1 MDKKKIKEFFADKKN
16 RRFAGLSA
24 LTFLGLIGALAL
36 QAVWLYNVYTLI
48 RNDIQKEC
56 TSILDT
62 ALYEETNIISSHIP
76 DGYEILGGPQN
87 DSISS
92 NTYLYEGIYKLGLQ
106 YSITEIDSI
115 AGVYLHKKD
124 INADYVICNVNPK
137 TKEIYDKS
145 NTHKL
150 FQLGLIKS
158 DIIPTRLD
166 FSQGVQIILENPFK
180 YIFERMGLLI
190 ISTLIILS
198 FVISCIICQIRIIAR
213 MNKIFQIREDFTYA
227 MIHDM
232 KTPLSSIF
240 TALYFL
246 HSGRLDNKPET
257 KEKYYTIAENEVD
270 HLLTLTNKVLTLSKL
285 ESHKLEMNREDVPL
299 EPMVENLTVKFTAK
313 AQKPVRFT
321 ADLKAPAVY
330 ADKEY
335 LEEILSNLID
345 NAIKYSKPEG
355 VDIRIRS
362 ELNEKYTVIKVH
374 DNGLGISEA
383 DQRTIF
389 NKYERAAA
397 GRKKNKNRPSGFGL
411 GLNFVQQVMHA
422 HEGKVFVTSIEG
434 RVHRICI
441 IISKVIIQVTR

>member
-36 QAVWLYNVYTLI
+36 QAVWLYNTFMFVQSDMVSQTTNLLEKAITEDTFIRLQKLPLGTKVQSRSEDDRGRNIPEFAYMQESLDELNMPLSIDTL
-48 RNDIQKEC
+48 
-56 TSILDT
+56 
-62 ALYEETNIISSHIP
+62 SS
-76 DGYEILGGPQN
+76 
-87 DSISS
+87 
-92 NTYLYEGIYKLGLQ
+92 IYKNILQEKGLQ
-106 YSITEIDSI
+106 SNCQITISGNNRILQQIGSPTISIFNIKTHPLPLRKDYSIVIQAELQNSHQ
-115 AGVYLHKKD
+115 LFFHK
-124 INADYVICNVNPK
+124 IGMLLLS
-137 TKEIYDKS
+137 T
-145 NTHKL
+145 T
-150 FQLGLIKS
+150 
-158 DIIPTRLD
+158 
-166 FSQGVQIILENPFK
+166 
-180 YIFERMGLLI
+180 IFI
-190 ISTLIILS
+190 FFI
-198 FVISCIICQIRIIAR
+198 ISCIIYQIRIIAR

-270 HLLTLTNKVLTLSKL
+270 HLLTLTNRVLTLSKL

-434 RVHRICI
+434 EFTEFALLFPR
-441 IISKVIIQVTR
+441 

>member
-1 MDKKKIKEFFADKKN
+1 MANKYIKFITFFAVI
-16 RRFAGLSA
+16 L
-24 LTFLGLIGALAL
+24 LIAL
-36 QAVWLYNVYTLI
+36 QIIWLRNSYLFAKNEISTNVSDLLENAIDQETFSRLSLLPKGTMVKSRPKSDSGKDTPEFAYMQESLV
-48 RNDIQKEC
+48 ELGHPL
-56 TSILDT
+56 SLDT
-62 ALYEETNIISSHIP
+62 VANMYREILRKKHIP
-76 DGYEILGGPQN
+76 NTFSLIMLKDNQLIAQAG

-92 NTYLYEGIYKLGLQ
+92 SIFLVKSREIPIRPD
-106 YSITEIDSI
+106 YSITIQAQI
-115 AGVYLHKKD
+115 
-124 INADYVICNVNPK
+124 INPQ
-137 TKEIYDKS
+137 
-145 NTHKL
+145 KL
-150 FQLGLIKS
+150 FYQ
-158 DIIPTRLD
+158 
-166 FSQGVQIILENPFK
+166 
-180 YIFERMGLLI
+180 RMGILLLSTSLLI
-190 ISTLIILS
+190 L
-198 FVISCIICQIRIIAR
+198 FVISCIIYQIRIIAR

-270 HLLTLTNKVLTLSKL
+270 HLLTLTNRVLTLSKL

-321 ADLKAPAVY
+321 ADLKTPAVY

-362 ELNEKYTVIKVH
+362 ELNEKYTVVKVH
-374 DNGLGISEA
+374 DNGLGISET

-434 RVHRICI
+434 EFTEFALFFP
-441 IISKVIIQVTR
+441 KE

>member
-1 MDKKKIKEFFADKKN
+1 MANKYIKFITFFAVI
-16 RRFAGLSA
+16 L
-24 LTFLGLIGALAL
+24 LIAL
-36 QAVWLYNVYTLI
+36 QIIWLRNSYLFAKNEISTNVSDLLENAIDQETFSRLSLLPKGTMVKSRPKSDSGKDTPEFAYMQESLV
-48 RNDIQKEC
+48 ELGHPL
-56 TSILDT
+56 SLDT
-62 ALYEETNIISSHIP
+62 VANMYREILRKKHIP
-76 DGYEILGGPQN
+76 NTFSLIMLKDNQLIAQAG

-92 NTYLYEGIYKLGLQ
+92 SIFLVKSRKIPIRPD
-106 YSITEIDSI
+106 YSITIQAQI
-115 AGVYLHKKD
+115 
-124 INADYVICNVNPK
+124 INPQ
-137 TKEIYDKS
+137 
-145 NTHKL
+145 KL
-150 FQLGLIKS
+150 FYQ
-158 DIIPTRLD
+158 
-166 FSQGVQIILENPFK
+166 
-180 YIFERMGLLI
+180 RMGILLLSTSLLI
-190 ISTLIILS
+190 L
-198 FVISCIICQIRIIAR
+198 FVISCIIYQIRIIAR

-270 HLLTLTNKVLTLSKL
+270 HLLTLTNRVLTLSKL
-285 ESHKLEMNREDVPL
+285 ESHKLEMNREDVQL
-299 EPMVENLTVKFTAK
+299 EPIVENLTVKFTAK

-397 GRKKNKNRPSGFGL
+397 GRKKNKDKPSGFGL

-434 RVHRICI
+434 EFTEFALYFPR
-441 IISKVIIQVTR
+441 

>member
-321 ADLKAPAVY
+321 ADLKAPMVY

-335 LEEILSNLID
+335 LEEVLSNLID

-362 ELNEKYTVIKVH
+362 ELNEKYTVVKVH

-434 RVHRICI
+434 EFTEFALLFPR
-441 IISKVIIQVTR
+441 

>member
-36 QAVWLYNVYTLI
+36 QVVWLYNVYTLI

-62 ALYEETNIISSHIP
+62 ALYEEANLISKKVPEGTII
-76 DGYEILGGPQN
+76 GGGAPN
-87 DSISS
+87 DSLPI
-92 NTYLYEGIYKLGLQ
+92 NTYIYEGINKLGIR
-106 YSITEIDSI
+106 YSLNEIDSL
-115 AGVYLHKKD
+115 VNLHLCNRNLKSQ
-124 INADYVICNVNPK
+124 YVVCVVNPYNENEIFQKSQQK
-137 TKEIYDKS
+137 TIPTIGS
-145 NTHKL
+145 LRT
-150 FQLGLIKS
+150 S
-158 DIIPTRLD
+158 IIPIRINKSLGI
-166 FSQGVQIILENPFK
+166 QLILTNPHKVF
-180 YIFERMGLLI
+180 FERMGLLI

-270 HLLTLTNKVLTLSKL
+270 HLLTLTNRVLTLSKL
-285 ESHKLEMNREDVPL
+285 ESHKLEMNREDVQL
-299 EPMVENLTVKFTAK
+299 EPIVENLTVKFTAK

-321 ADLKAPAVY
+321 ADLKAPMVY

-335 LEEILSNLID
+335 LEEVLSNLID

-362 ELNEKYTVIKVH
+362 ELNEKYTVVKVH

-434 RVHRICI
+434 EFTEFALLFPR
-441 IISKVIIQVTR
+441 

>member
-1 MDKKKIKEFFADKKN
+1 MANKYIKFITFFAVI
-16 RRFAGLSA
+16 L
-24 LTFLGLIGALAL
+24 LIAL
-36 QAVWLYNVYTLI
+36 QIIWLRNSYLFAKNEISTNVSDLLENAIDQETFSRLSLLPKGTMVKSRPKSDSGKDTPEFAYMQESLV
-48 RNDIQKEC
+48 ELGHPL
-56 TSILDT
+56 SLDT
-62 ALYEETNIISSHIP
+62 VANMYREILRKKHIP
-76 DGYEILGGPQN
+76 NTFSLIMLKDNQLIAQAG

-92 NTYLYEGIYKLGLQ
+92 SIFLVKSREIPIRPD
-106 YSITEIDSI
+106 YSITIQAQI
-115 AGVYLHKKD
+115 
-124 INADYVICNVNPK
+124 INPQ
-137 TKEIYDKS
+137 
-145 NTHKL
+145 KL
-150 FQLGLIKS
+150 FYQ
-158 DIIPTRLD
+158 
-166 FSQGVQIILENPFK
+166 
-180 YIFERMGLLI
+180 RMGILLLSTSLLI
-190 ISTLIILS
+190 L
-198 FVISCIICQIRIIAR
+198 FVISCIIYQIRIIAR

-270 HLLTLTNKVLTLSKL
+270 HLLTLTNRVLTLSKL
-285 ESHKLEMNREDVPL
+285 ESHKLEMNREDVQL
-299 EPMVENLTVKFTAK
+299 EPIVENLTVKFTAK

-321 ADLKAPAVY
+321 ADLKAPIVY

-335 LEEILSNLID
+335 LEEVLSNLMD

-362 ELNEKYTVIKVH
+362 ELNEKYTVVKVH

-434 RVHRICI
+434 EFTEFALYFPV
-441 IISKVIIQVTR
+441 K

>member
-434 RVHRICI
+434 GD
-441 IISKVIIQVTR
+441 

>member
-36 QAVWLYNVYTLI
+36 QAVWLYNTYSLI
-48 RNDIQKEC
+48 KNNVFTECNKILEVSLNKE
-56 TSILDT
+56 TSIIAKQLPEGTRIIGGANTDT
-62 ALYEETNIISSHIP
+62 IP
-76 DGYEILGGPQN
+76 QA
-87 DSISS
+87 
-92 NTYLYEGIYKLGLQ
+92 TYLYEGISQLGYQL
-106 YSITEIDSI
+106 SLHRIDSI
-115 AGVYLHKKD
+115 AGRLLAQKD
-124 INADYVICNVNPK
+124 IDCKYSIKIVNTKDTETSIKIFPK
-137 TKEIYDKS
+137 AFITIYS
-145 NTHKL
+145 A
-150 FQLGLIKS
+150 
-158 DIIPTRLD
+158 IIPIKTDL
-166 FSQGVQIILENPFK
+166 SQGIQLVLYNPLASILN
-180 YIFERMGLLI
+180 RMNILLV
-190 ISTLIILS
+190 STLIILS
-198 FVISCIICQIRIIAR
+198 FIISCIIYQIRIIAR

-270 HLLTLTNKVLTLSKL
+270 HLLTLTNRVLTLSKL
-285 ESHKLEMNREDVPL
+285 ESHKLEMNREDVQL
-299 EPMVENLTVKFTAK
+299 EPIVENLTVKFTAK

-321 ADLKAPAVY
+321 ADLKAPMVY

-335 LEEILSNLID
+335 LEEVLSNLMD

-362 ELNEKYTVIKVH
+362 ELNEKYTVVKVH

-411 GLNFVQQVMHA
+411 GLNFVQQVMNA

-434 RVHRICI
+434 EFTEFALFFP
-441 IISKVIIQVTR
+441 KE

>member
-36 QAVWLYNVYTLI
+36 QVVWLYNVYTLI

-62 ALYEETNIISSHIP
+62 ALYEEANLISKKVPEGTII
-76 DGYEILGGPQN
+76 GGGAPN
-87 DSISS
+87 DSLPI
-92 NTYLYEGIYKLGLQ
+92 NTYIYEGINKLGIR
-106 YSITEIDSI
+106 YSLNEIDSL
-115 AGVYLHKKD
+115 VNLHLCNRNLKSQ
-124 INADYVICNVNPK
+124 YVVCVVNPYNENEIFQKSQQK
-137 TKEIYDKS
+137 TIPTIGS
-145 NTHKL
+145 LRT
-150 FQLGLIKS
+150 S
-158 DIIPTRLD
+158 IIPIRINKSLGI
-166 FSQGVQIILENPFK
+166 QLILTNPHKVF
-180 YIFERMGLLI
+180 FERMGLLI

-270 HLLTLTNKVLTLSKL
+270 HLLTLTNRVLTLSKL
-285 ESHKLEMNREDVPL
+285 ESHKLEMNREDVQL
-299 EPMVENLTVKFTAK
+299 EPIVENLTVKFTAK

-321 ADLKAPAVY
+321 ADLKAPMVY

-434 RVHRICI
+434 EFTEFALLFPR
-441 IISKVIIQVTR
+441 

>member
-1 MDKKKIKEFFADKKN
+1 MANKYIKFITFFAVI
-16 RRFAGLSA
+16 L
-24 LTFLGLIGALAL
+24 LIAL
-36 QAVWLYNVYTLI
+36 QIIWLRNSYLFAKNEISTNVSDLLENAIDQETFSRLSLLPKGTMVKSRPKSDSGKDTPEFAYMQESLV
-48 RNDIQKEC
+48 ELGHPL
-56 TSILDT
+56 SLDT
-62 ALYEETNIISSHIP
+62 VANMYREILRKKHIP
-76 DGYEILGGPQN
+76 NTFSLIMLKDNQLIAQAG

-92 NTYLYEGIYKLGLQ
+92 SIFLVKSREIPIRPD
-106 YSITEIDSI
+106 YSITIQAQI
-115 AGVYLHKKD
+115 
-124 INADYVICNVNPK
+124 INPQ
-137 TKEIYDKS
+137 
-145 NTHKL
+145 KL
-150 FQLGLIKS
+150 FYQ
-158 DIIPTRLD
+158 
-166 FSQGVQIILENPFK
+166 
-180 YIFERMGLLI
+180 RMGILLLSTSLLI
-190 ISTLIILS
+190 L
-198 FVISCIICQIRIIAR
+198 FVISCIIYQIRIIAR

-270 HLLTLTNKVLTLSKL
+270 HLLTLTNRVLTLSKL
-285 ESHKLEMNREDVPL
+285 ESHKLEMNREDVQL
-299 EPMVENLTVKFTAK
+299 EPIVENLTVKFTAK

-321 ADLKAPAVY
+321 ADLKAPMVY

-335 LEEILSNLID
+335 LEEVLSNLID

-362 ELNEKYTVIKVH
+362 ELNEKYTVVKVH

-397 GRKKNKNRPSGFGL
+397 GRKKNKNRPSPSGFGL

-434 RVHRICI
+434 EFTEFALYFPR
-441 IISKVIIQVTR
+441 

>member
-1 MDKKKIKEFFADKKN
+1 MANKYIKFITFFAVI
-16 RRFAGLSA
+16 L
-24 LTFLGLIGALAL
+24 LIAL
-36 QAVWLYNVYTLI
+36 QIIWLRNSYLFAKNEISTNVSDLLENAIDQETFSRLSLLPKGTMVKSRPKSDSGKDTPEFAYMQESLV
-48 RNDIQKEC
+48 ELGHPL
-56 TSILDT
+56 SLDT
-62 ALYEETNIISSHIP
+62 VANMYREILRKKHIP
-76 DGYEILGGPQN
+76 NTFSLIMLKDNQLIAQAG

-92 NTYLYEGIYKLGLQ
+92 SIFLVKSREIPIRPD
-106 YSITEIDSI
+106 YSITIQAQI
-115 AGVYLHKKD
+115 
-124 INADYVICNVNPK
+124 INPQ
-137 TKEIYDKS
+137 
-145 NTHKL
+145 KL
-150 FQLGLIKS
+150 FYQ
-158 DIIPTRLD
+158 
-166 FSQGVQIILENPFK
+166 
-180 YIFERMGLLI
+180 RMGILLLSTSLLI
-190 ISTLIILS
+190 L
-198 FVISCIICQIRIIAR
+198 FVISCIIYQIRIIAR

-270 HLLTLTNKVLTLSKL
+270 HLLTLTNRVLTLSKL
-285 ESHKLEMNREDVPL
+285 ESHKLEMNREDVQL
-299 EPMVENLTVKFTAK
+299 EPIVENLTVKFTAK

-321 ADLKAPAVY
+321 ADLKAPMVY

-335 LEEILSNLID
+335 LEEVLSNLMD

-362 ELNEKYTVIKVH
+362 ELNEKYTVVKVH

-434 RVHRICI
+434 EFTEFALLFPR
-441 IISKVIIQVTR
+441 

>member
-1 MDKKKIKEFFADKKN
+1 MANKYIKFITFFAVI
-16 RRFAGLSA
+16 L
-24 LTFLGLIGALAL
+24 LIAL
-36 QAVWLYNVYTLI
+36 QIIWLRNSYLFAKNEISTNVSDLLENAIDQETFSRLSLLPKGTMVKSRPKSDSGKDTPEFAYMQESLV
-48 RNDIQKEC
+48 ELGHPL
-56 TSILDT
+56 SLDT
-62 ALYEETNIISSHIP
+62 VANMYREILRKKHIP
-76 DGYEILGGPQN
+76 NTFSLIMLKDNQLIAQAG

-92 NTYLYEGIYKLGLQ
+92 SIFLVKSREIPIRPD
-106 YSITEIDSI
+106 YSITIQAQI
-115 AGVYLHKKD
+115 
-124 INADYVICNVNPK
+124 INPQ
-137 TKEIYDKS
+137 
-145 NTHKL
+145 KL
-150 FQLGLIKS
+150 FYQ
-158 DIIPTRLD
+158 
-166 FSQGVQIILENPFK
+166 
-180 YIFERMGLLI
+180 RMGILLLSTSLLI
-190 ISTLIILS
+190 L

-285 ESHKLEMNREDVPL
+285 ESHKLEMNREDVQL
-299 EPMVENLTVKFTAK
+299 EPIVENLTVKFTAK

-321 ADLKAPAVY
+321 ADLKAPMVY

-335 LEEILSNLID
+335 LEEVLSNLMD

-362 ELNEKYTVIKVH
+362 ELNEKYTIIKVH

-434 RVHRICI
+434 EFTEFALLFPR
-441 IISKVIIQVTR
+441 

>member
-1 MDKKKIKEFFADKKN
+1 MANKYIKFITFFAVI
-16 RRFAGLSA
+16 L
-24 LTFLGLIGALAL
+24 LIAL
-36 QAVWLYNVYTLI
+36 QIIWLRNSYLFAKNEISTNVSDLLENAIDQETFSRLSLLPKGTMVKSRPKSDSGKDTPEFAYMQESLV
-48 RNDIQKEC
+48 ELGHPL
-56 TSILDT
+56 SLDT
-62 ALYEETNIISSHIP
+62 VANMYREILRKKHIP
-76 DGYEILGGPQN
+76 NTFSLIMLKDNQLIAQAG

-92 NTYLYEGIYKLGLQ
+92 SIFLVKSREIPIRPD
-106 YSITEIDSI
+106 YSITIQAQI
-115 AGVYLHKKD
+115 
-124 INADYVICNVNPK
+124 INPQ
-137 TKEIYDKS
+137 
-145 NTHKL
+145 KL
-150 FQLGLIKS
+150 FYQ
-158 DIIPTRLD
+158 
-166 FSQGVQIILENPFK
+166 
-180 YIFERMGLLI
+180 RMGILLLSTSLLI
-190 ISTLIILS
+190 L
-198 FVISCIICQIRIIAR
+198 FVISCIIYQIRIIAR

-246 HSGRLDNKPET
+246 HSGILDNKPET

-321 ADLKAPAVY
+321 ADLKTPAVY

-362 ELNEKYTVIKVH
+362 ELNEKYTVVKVH
-374 DNGLGISEA
+374 DNGLGISET

-434 RVHRICI
+434 EFTEFALLFPR
-441 IISKVIIQVTR
+441 

>member
-198 FVISCIICQIRIIAR
+198 FVISCIIYQIRIIAR

-321 ADLKAPAVY
+321 AELKAPVVY

-397 GRKKNKNRPSGFGL
+397 GRKKNKDKPSGFGL

-434 RVHRICI
+434 EFTEFALLFPR
-441 IISKVIIQVTR
+441 

>member
-321 ADLKAPAVY
+321 ADLKTPAVY

-362 ELNEKYTVIKVH
+362 ELNEKYTVVKVH
-374 DNGLGISEA
+374 DNGLGISET

-434 RVHRICI
+434 EFTEFALLFPR
-441 IISKVIIQVTR
+441 

>member
-36 QAVWLYNVYTLI
+36 QAVWLYNTYSLI
-48 RNDIQKEC
+48 KNNVFTECNKILEVSLNKE
-56 TSILDT
+56 TSIIAKQLPEGTRIIGGANTDT
-62 ALYEETNIISSHIP
+62 IP
-76 DGYEILGGPQN
+76 QA
-87 DSISS
+87 
-92 NTYLYEGIYKLGLQ
+92 TYLYEGISQLGYQL
-106 YSITEIDSI
+106 SLHRIDSI
-115 AGVYLHKKD
+115 AGRLLAQKD
-124 INADYVICNVNPK
+124 IDCKYSIKIVNTKDTETSIKIFPK
-137 TKEIYDKS
+137 AFITIYS
-145 NTHKL
+145 A
-150 FQLGLIKS
+150 
-158 DIIPTRLD
+158 IIPIKTDL
-166 FSQGVQIILENPFK
+166 SQGIQLVLYNPLASILN
-180 YIFERMGLLI
+180 RMNILLV
-190 ISTLIILS
+190 STLIILS
-198 FVISCIICQIRIIAR
+198 FIISCIIYQIRIIAR

-270 HLLTLTNKVLTLSKL
+270 HLLTLTNRVLTLSKL
-285 ESHKLEMNREDVPL
+285 ESHKLEMNREDVQL
-299 EPMVENLTVKFTAK
+299 EPIVENLTVKFTAK

-321 ADLKAPAVY
+321 ADLKAPMVY

-335 LEEILSNLID
+335 LEEVLSNLMD

-434 RVHRICI
+434 EFTEFALLFPR
-441 IISKVIIQVTR
+441 

>member
-362 ELNEKYTVIKVH
+362 ELNEKYTVVKVH

-434 RVHRICI
+434 EFTEFALLFPR
-441 IISKVIIQVTR
+441 

>member
-1 MDKKKIKEFFADKKN
+1 MDKKKIKKFFADKKN

-36 QAVWLYNVYTLI
+36 QVVWLYNVYTLI

-62 ALYEETNIISSHIP
+62 ALYEEANLISKKVPEGTII
-76 DGYEILGGPQN
+76 GGGAPN
-87 DSISS
+87 DSLPI
-92 NTYLYEGIYKLGLQ
+92 NTYIYEGINKLGIR
-106 YSITEIDSI
+106 YSLNEIDSL
-115 AGVYLHKKD
+115 VNLHLCNRNLKSQ
-124 INADYVICNVNPK
+124 YVVCVVNPYNENEIFQKSQQK
-137 TKEIYDKS
+137 TIPTIGS
-145 NTHKL
+145 LRT
-150 FQLGLIKS
+150 S
-158 DIIPTRLD
+158 IIPIRINKSLGI
-166 FSQGVQIILENPFK
+166 QLILTNPHKVF
-180 YIFERMGLLI
+180 FERMGLLI

-246 HSGRLDNKPET
+246 HSGRLDNKPKT

-285 ESHKLEMNREDVPL
+285 ESHKLEMNREDIPL

-321 ADLKAPAVY
+321 AELKTPAVY

-362 ELNEKYTVIKVH
+362 ELNEKYTVVKVH

-411 GLNFVQQVMHA
+411 GLNFVQQVMNA

-434 RVHRICI
+434 EFTEFALLFPR
-441 IISKVIIQVTR
+441 

>member
-36 QAVWLYNVYTLI
+36 QAVWLYNTYSLI
-48 RNDIQKEC
+48 KNNVFTECNKILEVSLNKE
-56 TSILDT
+56 TSIIAKQLPEGTRIIGGANTDT
-62 ALYEETNIISSHIP
+62 IP
-76 DGYEILGGPQN
+76 QA
-87 DSISS
+87 
-92 NTYLYEGIYKLGLQ
+92 TYLYEGISQLGYQL
-106 YSITEIDSI
+106 SLHRIDSI
-115 AGVYLHKKD
+115 AGRLLAQKD
-124 INADYVICNVNPK
+124 IDCKYSIKIVNTKDTETSIKIFPK
-137 TKEIYDKS
+137 AFITIYS
-145 NTHKL
+145 A
-150 FQLGLIKS
+150 
-158 DIIPTRLD
+158 IIPIKTDL
-166 FSQGVQIILENPFK
+166 SQGIQLVLYNPLASILN
-180 YIFERMGLLI
+180 RMNILLV
-190 ISTLIILS
+190 STLIILS
-198 FVISCIICQIRIIAR
+198 FIISCIIYQIRIIAR

-257 KEKYYTIAENEVD
+257 KEKYFTIAENEVD

-285 ESHKLEMNREDVPL
+285 ESHKLGMNREDVPL
-299 EPMVENLTVKFTAK
+299 EPIVENLTVKFTAK

-321 ADLKAPAVY
+321 ADLKAPMVY

-335 LEEILSNLID
+335 LEEVLSNLMD

-362 ELNEKYTVIKVH
+362 ELNEKYTVVKVH

-434 RVHRICI
+434 EFTEFALYFPV
-441 IISKVIIQVTR
+441 K

>member
-36 QAVWLYNVYTLI
+36 QAVWLYNTYSLI
-48 RNDIQKEC
+48 KNNVFTECNKILEVSLNKE
-56 TSILDT
+56 TSIIAKQLPEGTRIIGGANTDT
-62 ALYEETNIISSHIP
+62 IP
-76 DGYEILGGPQN
+76 QA
-87 DSISS
+87 
-92 NTYLYEGIYKLGLQ
+92 TYLYEGISQLGYQL
-106 YSITEIDSI
+106 SLHRIDSI
-115 AGVYLHKKD
+115 AGRLLAQKD
-124 INADYVICNVNPK
+124 IDCKYSIKIVNTKDTETSIKIFPK
-137 TKEIYDKS
+137 AFITIYS
-145 NTHKL
+145 A
-150 FQLGLIKS
+150 
-158 DIIPTRLD
+158 IIPIKTDL
-166 FSQGVQIILENPFK
+166 SQGIQLVLYNPLASILN
-180 YIFERMGLLI
+180 RMNILLV
-190 ISTLIILS
+190 STLIILS
-198 FVISCIICQIRIIAR
+198 FIISCIIYQIRIIAR

-285 ESHKLEMNREDVPL
+285 ESHKLEMNREDVQL
-299 EPMVENLTVKFTAK
+299 EPIVENLTVKFTAK

-321 ADLKAPAVY
+321 ADLKAPMVY

-335 LEEILSNLID
+335 LEEVLSNLMD

-362 ELNEKYTVIKVH
+362 ELNEKYTVVKVH

-434 RVHRICI
+434 EFTEFALLFPR
-441 IISKVIIQVTR
+441 

>member
-198 FVISCIICQIRIIAR
+198 FVISCIIYQIRIIAR

-434 RVHRICI
+434 EFTEFALLFPR
-441 IISKVIIQVTR
+441 

>member
-1 MDKKKIKEFFADKKN
+1 MANKYIKFITFFAVI
-16 RRFAGLSA
+16 L
-24 LTFLGLIGALAL
+24 LIAL
-36 QAVWLYNVYTLI
+36 QIIWLRNSYLFAKNEISTNVSDLLENAIDQETFSRLSLLPKGTMVKSRPKSDSGKDTPEFAYMQESLV
-48 RNDIQKEC
+48 ELGHPL
-56 TSILDT
+56 SLDT
-62 ALYEETNIISSHIP
+62 VANMYREILRKKHIP
-76 DGYEILGGPQN
+76 NTFSLIMLKDNQLIAQAG

-92 NTYLYEGIYKLGLQ
+92 SIFLVKSREIPIRPD
-106 YSITEIDSI
+106 YSITIQAQI
-115 AGVYLHKKD
+115 
-124 INADYVICNVNPK
+124 INPQ
-137 TKEIYDKS
+137 
-145 NTHKL
+145 KL
-150 FQLGLIKS
+150 FYQ
-158 DIIPTRLD
+158 
-166 FSQGVQIILENPFK
+166 
-180 YIFERMGLLI
+180 RMGILLLSTSLLI
-190 ISTLIILS
+190 L
-198 FVISCIICQIRIIAR
+198 FVISCIIYQIRIIAR

-270 HLLTLTNKVLTLSKL
+270 HLLTLTNRVLTLSKL

-299 EPMVENLTVKFTAK
+299 EPIVENLTVKFTAK

-321 ADLKAPAVY
+321 ADLKAPMVY

-335 LEEILSNLID
+335 LEEVLSNLID

-362 ELNEKYTVIKVH
+362 ELNEKYTVVKVH

-434 RVHRICI
+434 EFTEFALFFP
-441 IISKVIIQVTR
+441 KE

>member
-198 FVISCIICQIRIIAR
+198 FVISCIIYQIRIIAR

-270 HLLTLTNKVLTLSKL
+270 HLLTLTNRVLTLSKL
-285 ESHKLEMNREDVPL
+285 ESHKLEMNREDVQL
-299 EPMVENLTVKFTAK
+299 EPIVENLTVKFTAK

-321 ADLKAPAVY
+321 ADLKVPVVY

-335 LEEILSNLID
+335 LEEVLSNLMD

-434 RVHRICI
+434 EFTEFALLFPR
-441 IISKVIIQVTR
+441 

>member
-285 ESHKLEMNREDVPL
+285 ESHKLEMNREDIPL

-321 ADLKAPAVY
+321 AELKTPAVY

-434 RVHRICI
+434 EFTEFALLFPR
-441 IISKVIIQVTR
+441 

>member
-36 QAVWLYNVYTLI
+36 QAVWLYNTFMFVQSDMVSQTTNLLEKAITEDTFIRLQKLPLGTKVQSRSEDDRGRNIPEFAYMQESLDELNMPLSIDTL
-48 RNDIQKEC
+48 
-56 TSILDT
+56 
-62 ALYEETNIISSHIP
+62 SS
-76 DGYEILGGPQN
+76 
-87 DSISS
+87 
-92 NTYLYEGIYKLGLQ
+92 IYKNILQEKGLQ
-106 YSITEIDSI
+106 SNCQITISGNNRILQQTGSPTISIFNIKTHPLPLRKDYSIVIQAELQNSHQ
-115 AGVYLHKKD
+115 LFFHK
-124 INADYVICNVNPK
+124 IGMLLLS
-137 TKEIYDKS
+137 T
-145 NTHKL
+145 T
-150 FQLGLIKS
+150 
-158 DIIPTRLD
+158 
-166 FSQGVQIILENPFK
+166 
-180 YIFERMGLLI
+180 IFI
-190 ISTLIILS
+190 FFI
-198 FVISCIICQIRIIAR
+198 ISCIIYQIRIIAR

-321 ADLKAPAVY
+321 ADLKAPMVY

-335 LEEILSNLID
+335 LEEVLSNLMD

-362 ELNEKYTVIKVH
+362 ELNEKYTVVKVH

-434 RVHRICI
+434 EFTEFALFFP
-441 IISKVIIQVTR
+441 KE

>member
-36 QAVWLYNVYTLI
+36 QAVWLYNTYSLI
-48 RNDIQKEC
+48 KNNVFTECNKILEVSLNKE
-56 TSILDT
+56 TSIIAKQLPEGTRIIGGANTDT
-62 ALYEETNIISSHIP
+62 IP
-76 DGYEILGGPQN
+76 QA
-87 DSISS
+87 
-92 NTYLYEGIYKLGLQ
+92 TYLYEGISQLGYQL
-106 YSITEIDSI
+106 SLHRIDSI
-115 AGVYLHKKD
+115 AGRLLAQKD
-124 INADYVICNVNPK
+124 IDCKYSIKIVNTKDTETSIKIFPK
-137 TKEIYDKS
+137 AFITIYS
-145 NTHKL
+145 A
-150 FQLGLIKS
+150 
-158 DIIPTRLD
+158 IIPIKTDL
-166 FSQGVQIILENPFK
+166 SQGIQLVLYNPLASILN
-180 YIFERMGLLI
+180 RMNILLV
-190 ISTLIILS
+190 STLIILS
-198 FVISCIICQIRIIAR
+198 FIISCIIYQIRIIAR

-270 HLLTLTNKVLTLSKL
+270 HLLTLTNRVLTLSKL
-285 ESHKLEMNREDVPL
+285 ESHKLEMNREDVQL
-299 EPMVENLTVKFTAK
+299 EPIVENLTVKFTAK

-321 ADLKAPAVY
+321 ADLKAPTVY

-335 LEEILSNLID
+335 LEEVLSNLMD

-362 ELNEKYTVIKVH
+362 ELNEKYTVVKVH

-434 RVHRICI
+434 EFTEFALFFP
-441 IISKVIIQVTR
+441 KE

>member
-36 QAVWLYNVYTLI
+36 QVVWLYNVYTLI

-62 ALYEETNIISSHIP
+62 ALYEEANLISKKVPEGTII
-76 DGYEILGGPQN
+76 GGGAPN
-87 DSISS
+87 DSLPI
-92 NTYLYEGIYKLGLQ
+92 NTYIYEGINKLGIR
-106 YSITEIDSI
+106 YSLNEIDSL
-115 AGVYLHKKD
+115 VNLHLCNRNLKSQ
-124 INADYVICNVNPK
+124 YVVCVVNPYNENEIFQKSQQK
-137 TKEIYDKS
+137 TIPTIGS
-145 NTHKL
+145 LRT
-150 FQLGLIKS
+150 S
-158 DIIPTRLD
+158 IIPIRINKSLGI
-166 FSQGVQIILENPFK
+166 QLILTNPHKVF
-180 YIFERMGLLI
+180 FERMGLLI

-246 HSGRLDNKPET
+246 HSGRLDNKPKT

-270 HLLTLTNKVLTLSKL
+270 HLLTLTNRVLTLSKL
-285 ESHKLEMNREDVPL
+285 ESHKLEMNREDVQL
-299 EPMVENLTVKFTAK
+299 EPIVENLTVKFTAK

-321 ADLKAPAVY
+321 ADLKAPMVY

-335 LEEILSNLID
+335 LEEVLSNLMD

-362 ELNEKYTVIKVH
+362 ELNEKYTVVKVH

-411 GLNFVQQVMHA
+411 GLNFVQQVMNA

-434 RVHRICI
+434 EFTEFALLFPR
-441 IISKVIIQVTR
+441 

>member
-1 MDKKKIKEFFADKKN
+1 MANKYIKFITFFAVI
-16 RRFAGLSA
+16 L
-24 LTFLGLIGALAL
+24 LIAL
-36 QAVWLYNVYTLI
+36 QIIWLRNSYLFAKNEISTNVSDLLENAIDQETFSRLSLLPKGTMVKSRPKSDSGKDTPEFAYMQESLV
-48 RNDIQKEC
+48 ELGHPL
-56 TSILDT
+56 SLDT
-62 ALYEETNIISSHIP
+62 VANMYREILRKKHIP
-76 DGYEILGGPQN
+76 NTFSLIMLKDNQLIAQAG

-92 NTYLYEGIYKLGLQ
+92 SIFLVKSREIPIRPD
-106 YSITEIDSI
+106 YSITIQAQI
-115 AGVYLHKKD
+115 
-124 INADYVICNVNPK
+124 INPQ
-137 TKEIYDKS
+137 
-145 NTHKL
+145 KL
-150 FQLGLIKS
+150 FYQ
-158 DIIPTRLD
+158 
-166 FSQGVQIILENPFK
+166 
-180 YIFERMGLLI
+180 RMGILLLSTSLLI
-190 ISTLIILS
+190 L
-198 FVISCIICQIRIIAR
+198 FVISCIIYQIRIIAR

-270 HLLTLTNKVLTLSKL
+270 HLLTLTNRVLTLSKL

-321 ADLKAPAVY
+321 ADLKAPMVY

-335 LEEILSNLID
+335 LEEVLSNLMD

-362 ELNEKYTVIKVH
+362 ELNEKYTVVKVH
-374 DNGLGISEA
+374 DNGLGISET

-434 RVHRICI
+434 EFTEFALFFP
-441 IISKVIIQVTR
+441 KE

>member
-198 FVISCIICQIRIIAR
+198 FVISCIIYQIRIIAR

-270 HLLTLTNKVLTLSKL
+270 HLLTLTNRVLTLSKL

-321 ADLKAPAVY
+321 ADLKTPAVY

-335 LEEILSNLID
+335 LEEVLSNLMD

-362 ELNEKYTVIKVH
+362 ELNEKYTVVKVH

-434 RVHRICI
+434 EFTEFALLFPR
-441 IISKVIIQVTR
+441 

>member
-1 MDKKKIKEFFADKKN
+1 MANKYIKFITFFAVI
-16 RRFAGLSA
+16 L
-24 LTFLGLIGALAL
+24 LIAL
-36 QAVWLYNVYTLI
+36 QIIWLRNSYLFAKNEISTNVSDLLENAIDQETFSRLSLLPKGTMVKSRPKSDSGKDTPEFAYMQESLV
-48 RNDIQKEC
+48 ELGHPL
-56 TSILDT
+56 SLDT
-62 ALYEETNIISSHIP
+62 VANMYREILRKKHIP
-76 DGYEILGGPQN
+76 NTFSLIMLKDNQLIAQAG

-92 NTYLYEGIYKLGLQ
+92 SIFLVKSREIPIRPD
-106 YSITEIDSI
+106 YSITIQAQI
-115 AGVYLHKKD
+115 
-124 INADYVICNVNPK
+124 INPQ
-137 TKEIYDKS
+137 
-145 NTHKL
+145 KL
-150 FQLGLIKS
+150 FYQ
-158 DIIPTRLD
+158 
-166 FSQGVQIILENPFK
+166 
-180 YIFERMGLLI
+180 RMGILLLSTSLLI
-190 ISTLIILS
+190 L
-198 FVISCIICQIRIIAR
+198 FVISCIIYQIRIIAR

-270 HLLTLTNKVLTLSKL
+270 HLLTLTNRVLTLSKL
-285 ESHKLEMNREDVPL
+285 ESHKLEMNREDVQL
-299 EPMVENLTVKFTAK
+299 EPIVENLTVKFTAK

-321 ADLKAPAVY
+321 ADLKAPMVY

-335 LEEILSNLID
+335 LEEVLSNLMD

-362 ELNEKYTVIKVH
+362 ELNEKYTVVKVH

-434 RVHRICI
+434 EFTEFALYFPV
-441 IISKVIIQVTR
+441 K

>member
-36 QAVWLYNVYTLI
+36 QAVWLYNTYSLI
-48 RNDIQKEC
+48 KNNVFTECNKILEVSLNKE
-56 TSILDT
+56 TSIIAKQLPEGTRIIGGANTDT
-62 ALYEETNIISSHIP
+62 IP
-76 DGYEILGGPQN
+76 QA
-87 DSISS
+87 
-92 NTYLYEGIYKLGLQ
+92 TYLYEGISQLGYQL
-106 YSITEIDSI
+106 SLHRIDSI
-115 AGVYLHKKD
+115 AGRLLAQKD
-124 INADYVICNVNPK
+124 IDCKYSIKIVNTKDTETSIKIFPK
-137 TKEIYDKS
+137 AFITIYS
-145 NTHKL
+145 A
-150 FQLGLIKS
+150 
-158 DIIPTRLD
+158 IIPIKTDL
-166 FSQGVQIILENPFK
+166 SQGIQLVLYNPLASILN
-180 YIFERMGLLI
+180 RMNILLV
-190 ISTLIILS
+190 STLIILS
-198 FVISCIICQIRIIAR
+198 FIISCIIYQIRIIAR

-246 HSGRLDNKPET
+246 HSGRLDNKPKT

-285 ESHKLEMNREDVPL
+285 ESHKLEMNREDIPL

-321 ADLKAPAVY
+321 AELKTPAVY

-362 ELNEKYTVIKVH
+362 ELNEKYTVVKVH

-434 RVHRICI
+434 EFTEFALLFPR
-441 IISKVIIQVTR
+441 

>member
-36 QAVWLYNVYTLI
+36 QAVWLYNTYSLI
-48 RNDIQKEC
+48 KNNVFTECNKILEVSLNKE
-56 TSILDT
+56 TSIIAKQLPEGTRIIGGANTDT
-62 ALYEETNIISSHIP
+62 IP
-76 DGYEILGGPQN
+76 QA
-87 DSISS
+87 
-92 NTYLYEGIYKLGLQ
+92 TYLYEGISQLGYQL
-106 YSITEIDSI
+106 SLHRIDSI
-115 AGVYLHKKD
+115 AGRLLAQKD
-124 INADYVICNVNPK
+124 IDCKYSIKIVNTKDTETSIKIFPK
-137 TKEIYDKS
+137 AFITIYS
-145 NTHKL
+145 A
-150 FQLGLIKS
+150 
-158 DIIPTRLD
+158 IIPIKTDL
-166 FSQGVQIILENPFK
+166 SQGIQLVLYNPLASILN
-180 YIFERMGLLI
+180 RMNILLV
-190 ISTLIILS
+190 STLIILS
-198 FVISCIICQIRIIAR
+198 FIISCIIYQIRIIAR

-257 KEKYYTIAENEVD
+257 KEKYFTIAENEVD

-299 EPMVENLTVKFTAK
+299 EPIVENLTVKFTAK

-321 ADLKAPAVY
+321 VDLKAPAVY

-335 LEEILSNLID
+335 LEEILSNLMD

-434 RVHRICI
+434 EFTEFALYFPR
-441 IISKVIIQVTR
+441 

>member
-198 FVISCIICQIRIIAR
+198 FVISCIIYQIRIIAR

-270 HLLTLTNKVLTLSKL
+270 HLLTLTNRVLTLSKL

-434 RVHRICI
+434 EFTEFALYFPV
-441 IISKVIIQVTR
+441 K

>member
-198 FVISCIICQIRIIAR
+198 FVISCIIYQIRIIAR

-270 HLLTLTNKVLTLSKL
+270 HLLTLTNRVLTLSKL
-285 ESHKLEMNREDVPL
+285 ESHKLEMNREDVQL
-299 EPMVENLTVKFTAK
+299 EPIVENLTVKFTAK

-321 ADLKAPAVY
+321 ADLKAPMVY

-335 LEEILSNLID
+335 LEEVLSNLMD

-362 ELNEKYTVIKVH
+362 ELNEKYTVVKVH

-434 RVHRICI
+434 EFTEFALLFPR
-441 IISKVIIQVTR
+441 

>member
-36 QAVWLYNVYTLI
+36 QVVWLYNVYTLI

-62 ALYEETNIISSHIP
+62 ALYEEANLISKKVPEGTII
-76 DGYEILGGPQN
+76 GGGAPN
-87 DSISS
+87 DSLPI
-92 NTYLYEGIYKLGLQ
+92 NTYIYEGINKLGIR
-106 YSITEIDSI
+106 YSLNEIDSL
-115 AGVYLHKKD
+115 VNLHLCNRNLKSQ
-124 INADYVICNVNPK
+124 YVVCVVNPYNENEIFQKSQQK
-137 TKEIYDKS
+137 TIPTIGS
-145 NTHKL
+145 LRT
-150 FQLGLIKS
+150 S
-158 DIIPTRLD
+158 IIPIRINKSLGI
-166 FSQGVQIILENPFK
+166 QLILTNPHKVF
-180 YIFERMGLLI
+180 FERMGLLI

-198 FVISCIICQIRIIAR
+198 FVISCIIYQIRIIAR

-270 HLLTLTNKVLTLSKL
+270 HLLTLTNRVLTLSKL
-285 ESHKLEMNREDVPL
+285 ESHKLEMNREDVQL
-299 EPMVENLTVKFTAK
+299 EPIVENLTVKFTAK

-321 ADLKAPAVY
+321 ADLKAPMVY

-335 LEEILSNLID
+335 LEEVLSNLMD

-434 RVHRICI
+434 EFTEFALLFPR
-441 IISKVIIQVTR
+441 

>member
-270 HLLTLTNKVLTLSKL
+270 HLLTLTNRVLTLSKL

-299 EPMVENLTVKFTAK
+299 EPIVENLTVKFTAK

-362 ELNEKYTVIKVH
+362 ELNEKYTVVKVH

-434 RVHRICI
+434 EFTEFALLFPR
-441 IISKVIIQVTR
+441 

>member
-270 HLLTLTNKVLTLSKL
+270 HLLTLTNRVLTLSKL
-285 ESHKLEMNREDVPL
+285 ESHKLEMNREDVQL
-299 EPMVENLTVKFTAK
+299 EPIVENLTVKFTAK

-321 ADLKAPAVY
+321 ADLKAPMVY

-335 LEEILSNLID
+335 LEEVLSNLID

-362 ELNEKYTVIKVH
+362 ELNEKYTVVKVH

-397 GRKKNKNRPSGFGL
+397 GRKKNKDKPSGFGL
-411 GLNFVQQVMHA
+411 GLNFVQQVMNA

-434 RVHRICI
+434 EFTEFALLFPR
-441 IISKVIIQVTR
+441 